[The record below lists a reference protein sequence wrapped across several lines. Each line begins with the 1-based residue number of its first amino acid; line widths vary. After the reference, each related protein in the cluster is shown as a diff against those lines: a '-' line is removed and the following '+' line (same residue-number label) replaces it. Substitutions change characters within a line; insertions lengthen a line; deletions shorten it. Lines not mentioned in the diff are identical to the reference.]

1 MLKGYHRNIE
11 DRGTLLGRRRFTL
24 GVPLARTGAEGRA
37 RGESAGAHA
46 EARAERRG
54 NVAEEVAAAG
64 TVAFGA
70 ERGGTVGAEPVAAS
84 IAKRIDALNG
94 EAGHILHFPPQ
105 WP

>member
-1 MLKGYHRNIE
+1 
-11 DRGTLLGRRRFTL
+11 
-24 GVPLARTGAEGRA
+24 VPLARTGAEGRA